1 MSGIPS
7 KNDAPAALEYEFC
20 PKCGGALR
28 LRPLKEGERERLV
41 CSVCDF
47 IFFLDPKVAAGT
59 IFKLDGRIILA
70 RRAIEPGYGKWVF
83 PGGFVER
90 GETVEA
96 AAVREAREEMNV
108 EVKLLELLNVYSYPA
123 VPIVVI
129 VFSAEMTGGRLQAA
143 DESLEVRGFVPE
155 DIPWSELAFS
165 SIHDALRDY
174 VRLGVGPGPA

>member
-1 MSGIPS
+1 M
-7 KNDAPAALEYEFC
+7 ALEYEFC

-28 LRPLKEGERERLV
+28 LRPLKKGEPERLV
-41 CSVCDF
+41 CSVCSF
-47 IFFLDPKVAAGT
+47 IFFLDPKVAAGS

-70 RRAIEPGYGKWVF
+70 RRAIDPGYGKWVF

-108 EVKLLELLNVYSYPA
+108 DVRLLQLLNVYSYPA
-123 VPIVVI
+123 VPIIVI
-129 VFSAEMTGGRLQAA
+129 VFSAEFAGGRLQAA

-155 DIPWSELAFS
+155 EIPWSELAFS

-174 VRLGVGPGPA
+174 VRLGEAPRERGNFAAIPG